1 MLCVLFLELS
11 SSALLQHDGE
21 TGASGCREPLVVP
34 GEVLV
39 LHEPSQD
46 VSLEQTFL
54 QGCVAFLTLRNE
66 TVRPK
71 QHSLYHCWCRDVG
84 FALGEIPRIVQP
96 CSMLAGEQFRKSS
109 EKPACY
115 WNKLGAGLAGGPI
128 IFALPVQ
135 QYLLDKRRHQVIQKV
150 PNKAPDECRHGQ
162 TFSSLA
168 YLWKWRKTCG

>member
-54 QGCVAFLTLRNE
+54 QGCVAFLTLCSE

-71 QHSLYHCWCRDVG
+71 QYSLYHGWCRDVG